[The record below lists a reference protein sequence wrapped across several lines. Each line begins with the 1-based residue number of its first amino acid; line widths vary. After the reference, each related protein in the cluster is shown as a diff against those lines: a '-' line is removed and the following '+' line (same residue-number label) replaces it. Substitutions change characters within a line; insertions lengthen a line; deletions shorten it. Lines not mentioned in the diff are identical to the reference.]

1 MGYRFG
7 DFLDDV
13 VKPGVG
19 IFNSMNPLNNLMA
32 GLGNI
37 ASSMSMPLMLG
48 GAAVLIILVSK
59 K

>member
-7 DFLDDV
+7 DFIDDV
-13 VKPGVG
+13 VAPSVGVW
-19 IFNSMNPLNNLMA
+19 NSLNPLNNLMA